1 MLTDDT
7 LDLLTLKEL
16 TWLLIN
22 MTCYSESQASAFF
35 DAHCSLIQ
43 CLAQCVSNANA
54 RLTAL
59 KAELTNTLGQDAL
72 TSAKAS
78 TTSSLEN
85 QIVMNVKVVEQA
97 LWVMANLCNGSP
109 EVSRAVVYDWKV
121 IRLMSHTLRQLDTV
135 NLEFMATLE
144 MLLNMLTG
152 YE

>member
-1 MLTDDT
+1 
-7 LDLLTLKEL
+7 
-16 TWLLIN
+16 
-22 MTCYSESQASAFF
+22 
-35 DAHCSLIQ
+35 
-43 CLAQCVSNANA
+43 VSNANA

-59 KAELTNTLGQDAL
+59 KAELGNTLGQDSL

-109 EVSRAVVYDWKV
+109 EVSRSVVYDWKV
-121 IRLMSHTLRQLDTV
+121 MRLMSHTLRQLDTV

>member
-1 MLTDDT
+1 
-7 LDLLTLKEL
+7 
-16 TWLLIN
+16 
-22 MTCYSESQASAFF
+22 
-35 DAHCSLIQ
+35 
-43 CLAQCVSNANA
+43 
-54 RLTAL
+54 
-59 KAELTNTLGQDAL
+59 
-72 TSAKAS
+72 
-78 TTSSLEN
+78 
-85 QIVMNVKVVEQA
+85 MNVKVVEQA